1 MHNAT
6 AAVPPIKAG
15 NVLKRAIHRH
25 QHKIVWIGAPL
36 LGLAVWGMAIAG
48 AMMLWR

>member
-1 MHNAT
+1 MNNTA

-15 NVLKRAIHRH
+15 NVVKRTILRH
-25 QHKIVWIGAPL
+25 QHKIVWVGAPL